1 MNSFCILTRIIFHQQ
16 VISNLKPFYNHS
28 KCIIIDILGKGSNI
42 IHISILNV
50 MMKFH
55 VIIWMNFE
63 FYHSIFISSFSKWR
77 LNWICRQCMLSVK
90 AVTLL
95 LTWMLLKRHIYCKGL
110 MCIIYVNKEMWDLFL
125 GLCGH
130 LAPVAHLP
138 YFEPHFLILGKLD

>member
-1 MNSFCILTRIIFHQQ
+1 
-16 VISNLKPFYNHS
+16 
-28 KCIIIDILGKGSNI
+28 
-42 IHISILNV
+42 

-110 MCIIYVNKEMWDLFL
+110 MCIIYRNKEMWTSSWVCVGILPQLHTHLILSHIFWFL
-125 GLCGH
+125 GNWINSFGIPLVHNGSGVITAGYRTWYPDGH
-130 LAPVAHLP
+130 LVQSHNVV
-138 YFEPHFLILGKLD
+138 G